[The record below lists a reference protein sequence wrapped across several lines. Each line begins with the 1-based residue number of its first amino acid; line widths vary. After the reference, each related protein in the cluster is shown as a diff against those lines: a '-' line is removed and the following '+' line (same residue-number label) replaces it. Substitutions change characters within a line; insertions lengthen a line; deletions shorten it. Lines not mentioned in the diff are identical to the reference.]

1 MRIEVNDYIIIDTEI
16 CHGKPTFKGTR
27 IMVYQVL
34 EMLAA
39 GYNEEEILSEFPS
52 LSKEHIKAALE
63 YASKRLSE
71 RIVGLT

>member
-1 MRIEVNDYIIIDTEI
+1 
-16 CHGKPTFKGTR
+16 
-27 IMVYQVL
+27 MVYQVL

-52 LSKEHIKAALE
+52 LSKEHMKAALE

-71 RIVGLT
+71 RIVELT

>member
-71 RIVGLT
+71 RIVELT